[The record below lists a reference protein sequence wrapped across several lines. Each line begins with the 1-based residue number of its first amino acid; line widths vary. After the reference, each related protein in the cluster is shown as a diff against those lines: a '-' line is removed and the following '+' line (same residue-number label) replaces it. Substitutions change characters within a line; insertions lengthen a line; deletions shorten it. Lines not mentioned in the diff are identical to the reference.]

1 MDENPRHG
9 IFIEIDIDDWIHMH
23 SNYVLFWIFF
33 GSTLMISIL
42 LKCSNAGLFLW
53 LKFQI

>member
-33 GSTLMISIL
+33 GSTFMISIL